1 MAKIFRVLLVLALV
15 AAVIGY
21 FRAWY
26 TVTRVD
32 VEQQTNIIV
41 QINRQRIKEDLDL
54 AAQKARGLADGARS
68 DSGEPPA
75 TESSDVA
82 PTWPQ

>member
-21 FRAWY
+21 FRNWY

-32 VEQQTNIIV
+32 VEQQTNINV
-41 QINRQRIKEDLDL
+41 QINRQRIKEDVDR
-54 AAQKARGLADGARS
+54 ATERVRKITGQTPS
-68 DSGEPPA
+68 DSVEPPPPEA
-75 TESSDVA
+75 SGLTL
-82 PTWPQ
+82 PWRR

>member
-21 FRAWY
+21 FRNWY

-32 VEQQTNIIV
+32 VEQQTNITV
-41 QINRQRIKEDLDL
+41 QINRQRIKADLDL
-54 AAQKARGLADGARS
+54 AAQKARGLADRARS
-68 DSGEPPA
+68 DSGEPSA

-82 PTWPQ
+82 QP

>member
-21 FRAWY
+21 FRNWY

-32 VEQQTNIIV
+32 VEQQTNINV
-41 QINRQRIKEDLDL
+41 QINRQRIKEDVDR
-54 AAQKARGLADGARS
+54 ATDRVRRITGQTPS
-68 DSGEPPA
+68 DSVEQPPPEA
-75 TESSDVA
+75 SGLIL
-82 PTWPQ
+82 PWRR